1 MYQDDDPLSYAL
13 KSTHCGWNHG
23 VLASVEFVRPSPK
36 PRKAISLIGR
46 PLNAQ
51 RVAHDRQPLRPGD
64 QQALMFHFAFHL
76 AFHFG
81 RENRKMKHP
90 FPKTQFAQWFSRS
103 TVVFHLPFHLVFHSA
118 RKTERNTQARIAT
131 ASLSLPVLT
140 LLRLATA
147 FRPWLDHQQTGEPVH
162 GLLVLER
169 GIRSLPLT
177 VLTRHELIGRIIG
190 LGRGPISLY
199 MLQAGIVGLPNVGK
213 STLFNALTAQEAALA
228 ANYPF
233 ATIEPNVGVVAVPDG
248 RLGVLKDLN
257 KAQKIVPATVEF
269 VDIAGLVR
277 GASKGE
283 GLGNQFLANIRET
296 HAVIQ
301 VVRCFEDENII
312 HVEGSVDPIRDIET
326 IQIELA
332 LADLASIE
340 KRKDK
345 AGRSAKSGDKDAKRE
360 LEIIE
365 KIQPVLEEGRPI
377 RAAALTDDEREIVR
391 KWFLLTSKPTIYAAN
406 VDEGSLAD
414 PDSNPHVLA
423 VKKHAAAENSDVVVI
438 CAKLE
443 AELVALEDAERAE
456 YLKDLGLES
465 SGVDK
470 MIKAAYHMLGLMSF
484 LTAGEKEVR
493 AWTIPIGTKA
503 PQAAGEIH
511 TDIERGFIRAE
522 IIGYDDLVA
531 CGSRKAAS
539 EKGLARL
546 EGKEYVMQDGDVV
559 DFRFNV

>member
-1 MYQDDDPLSYAL
+1 
-13 KSTHCGWNHG
+13 
-23 VLASVEFVRPSPK
+23 
-36 PRKAISLIGR
+36 
-46 PLNAQ
+46 
-51 RVAHDRQPLRPGD
+51 
-64 QQALMFHFAFHL
+64 
-76 AFHFG
+76 
-81 RENRKMKHP
+81 
-90 FPKTQFAQWFSRS
+90 
-103 TVVFHLPFHLVFHSA
+103 
-118 RKTERNTQARIAT
+118 
-131 ASLSLPVLT
+131 
-140 LLRLATA
+140 
-147 FRPWLDHQQTGEPVH
+147 
-162 GLLVLER
+162 
-169 GIRSLPLT
+169 
-177 VLTRHELIGRIIG
+177 
-190 LGRGPISLY
+190 

-233 ATIEPNVGVVAVPDG
+233 ATIEPNVGVVAVPDE
-248 RLGVLKDLN
+248 RLEVLQKLN

-301 VVRCFEDENII
+301 VVRCFEDENIV

-345 AGRSAKSGDKDAKRE
+345 AMRAAKAGDKDARRE

-365 KIQPVLEEGRPI
+365 KISPILEEGRPI
-377 RAAALTDDEREIVR
+377 RAAGLSDDEREIVR
-391 KWFLLTSKPTIYAAN
+391 QWFLLTSKPTIYAAN
-406 VDEGSLAD
+406 VDEATLAD
-414 PDSNPHVLA
+414 PAADPHV
-423 VKKHAAAENSDVVVI
+423 KKVMEYAAAENSDVVAI

-443 AELVALEDAERAE
+443 AELVALDQEERAE
-456 YLKDLGLES
+456 YLKDLGLGS
-465 SGVDK
+465 SGVDRL
-470 MIKAAYHMLGLMSF
+470 IKAAYHMLGLMSF

-493 AWTIPIGTKA
+493 AWTIPAGTKA

-522 IIGYDDLVA
+522 IVSYDDLVA
-531 CGSRKAAS
+531 CGSRKAAG
-539 EKGLARL
+539 EKGLTRL
-546 EGKEYVMQDGDVV
+546 EGKDYVMQEGDIVE
-559 DFRFNV
+559 FRFNV